1 MNDTPAAERAGEQVD
16 AMAVIGGLTA
26 EVARL
31 AQRAVIAE
39 ARVSDLEARLEAF
52 RSTPKESK

>member
-1 MNDTPAAERAGEQVD
+1 MNDTSSAAQAGEQVD

-31 AQRAVIAE
+31 TQRAIIAE
-39 ARVSDLEARLEAF
+39 VRCADLEARLEAF
-52 RSTPKESK
+52 RTTSKESK

>member
-1 MNDTPAAERAGEQVD
+1 MNDTSSAAQAGEQVD

-31 AQRAVIAE
+31 TQRAVIAE
-39 ARVSDLEARLEAF
+39 ARVSDLESRLEAF

>member
-1 MNDTPAAERAGEQVD
+1 MNDTSSAAQAGEQVD

-31 AQRAVIAE
+31 TQRAVIAE
-39 ARVSDLEARLEAF
+39 ARVSDLESRLEAF
-52 RSTPKESK
+52 RTAPKENK

>member
-1 MNDTPAAERAGEQVD
+1 MNDTQAAVQAGEQVD

-31 AQRAVIAE
+31 TQRAVIAE
-39 ARVSDLEARLEAF
+39 VRVSDLEARLEAF
-52 RSTPKESK
+52 RTAPKESK

>member
-1 MNDTPAAERAGEQVD
+1 MNDTQAAAQAGEQVD

-31 AQRAVIAE
+31 TQRAVIAE

-52 RSTPKESK
+52 RSTPKEKK